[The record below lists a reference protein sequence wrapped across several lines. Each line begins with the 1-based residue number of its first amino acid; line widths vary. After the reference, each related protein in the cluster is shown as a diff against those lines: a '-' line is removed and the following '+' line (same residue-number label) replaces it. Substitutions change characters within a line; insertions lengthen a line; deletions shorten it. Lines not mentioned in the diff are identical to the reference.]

1 VAVPDYIKVGD
12 AVEGAD
18 LVRALGRNGLAAAL
32 VRAGSE
38 WEVEISSPREDLRT
52 FLADIGVVL
61 AAWCGGE
68 SRDGAAARARRLA
81 A

>member
-1 VAVPDYIKVGD
+1 VAVPVYIKVGD
-12 AVEGAD
+12 AIEGAD

-32 VRAGSE
+32 VRTGSHC
-38 WEVEISSPREDLRT
+38 EVEISSPREDPRS

-61 AAWCGGE
+61 AALYGGG